1 MGPVFVSRWLIVV
14 VLALAACSGGGR
26 EVQVEVN
33 IPGPDSVDAPLAHLT
48 LVALPYDRDSVLRVL
63 QGDRQRPPVIVAQ
76 LDSLY
81 ARFRKPFG
89 AYANLA
95 YKVQTLERNQAYRRQ
110 QLDSLPRDSP
120 AYDSLY
126 RHFSRG
132 ADSIKAVKLQRDR
145 AQEELALARIDLGPR
160 MDSLRQI
167 VVRWEDSTYRGY
179 DSITKKL
186 GDVIGRQPFIDSTR
200 ADGKVKLRLNAGAW
214 WIYAR
219 SWDAWDPHS
228 EWYWNVP
235 VTGER
240 VVLDKTNGRRRPRY

>member
-33 IPGPDSVDAPLAHLT
+33 IPGPDSVDTPLAHLT

-63 QGDRQRPPVIVAQ
+63 QGDRQRPPVVVAQ

-89 AYANLA
+89 AYALLA
-95 YKVQTLERNQAYRRQ
+95 YKVQTLERNQAFLRQ
-110 QLDSLPRDSP
+110 RLDSLPRSAP

-126 RHFSRG
+126 LQFSRG
-132 ADSIKAVKLQRDR
+132 VDSIKTAKQQRDR
-145 AQEELALARIDLGPR
+145 AQQELALARIDLGPA

-186 GDVIGRQPFIDSTR
+186 GDVIGRQPFTDSTR
-200 ADGKVKLRLNAGAW
+200 ADGKVTLRLNSGAW

-235 VTGER
+235 VTGGR
-240 VVLDKTNGRRRPRY
+240 VVLDKNTGRRRPRY

>member
-1 MGPVFVSRWLIVV
+1 MLRWLIVV
-14 VLALAACSGGGR
+14 SLTLAACSNSGR

-33 IPGPDSVDAPLAHLT
+33 IPGPDSVDAPLAHLQ
-48 LVALPYDRDSVLRVL
+48 LRALPYDRDSLL
-63 QGDRQRPPVIVAQ
+63 KAMQGDRQRPAQIVAQ
-76 LDSLY
+76 LDTLY
-81 ARFRKPFG
+81 TKFRKPFG
-89 AYANLA
+89 AYALQA
-95 YKVQTLERNQAYRRQ
+95 YKVQTLERNNAYIRQ
-110 QLDSLPRDSP
+110 RLDSLQRNTP

-126 RHFSRG
+126 RQFAIG
-132 ADSIKAVKLQRDR
+132 ADSIKAAKSVRDR

-167 VVRWEDSTYRGY
+167 MIRWEDSTYRGY
-179 DSITKKL
+179 DSVTKKL
-186 GDVIGRQPFIDSTR
+186 GSVIGREPFVDSTGVE
-200 ADGKVKLRLNAGAW
+200 GKVTLRLPAGNW

-240 VVLDKTNGRRRPRY
+240 IVLDKTTGKRQPRY

>member
-1 MGPVFVSRWLIVV
+1 MGLVFVSRWLIVAS
-14 VLALAACSGGGR
+14 LALAACAGGGR

-48 LVALPYDRDSVLRVL
+48 LVALPYDRDSVLRAL
-63 QGDRQRPPVIVAQ
+63 QGDRQRPPEIVAR
-76 LDSLY
+76 LDTLY

-95 YKVQTLERNQAYRRQ
+95 YKVQTLERTNAFLRLK
-110 QLDSLPRDSP
+110 LDSLPRSAP

-126 RHFSRG
+126 QQFTRR
-132 ADSIKAVKLQRDR
+132 ADSIKATRQQRDR
-145 AQEELALARIDLGPR
+145 AQEELALARIDLGPTI
-160 MDSLRQI
+160 DSLRRI
-167 VVRWEDSTYRGY
+167 LVRWEDSTYRGY

-186 GDVIGRQPFIDSTR
+186 GDVIGRQPFTDSTR
-200 ADGKVKLRLNAGAW
+200 ADGKVTLRLGPGPW

-240 VVLDKTNGRRRPRY
+240 VLLDKNTGRRRPRY

>member
-1 MGPVFVSRWLIVV
+1 MSRWLIVV

-63 QGDRQRPPVIVAQ
+63 QGDRQRPPAVVAQ

-81 ARFRKPFG
+81 ARFRAPFG
-89 AYANLA
+89 AYAGLA
-95 YKVQTLERNQAYRRQ
+95 YKVQTLERNQAFLRQ
-110 QLDSLPRDSP
+110 QLDSLPRESP
-120 AYDSLY
+120 TYDSLY
-126 RHFSRG
+126 RHFGRG
-132 ADSIKAVKLQRDR
+132 ADSIKAVKQRRDR

-167 VVRWEDSTYRGY
+167 IVQWEDSTYRGY

-186 GDVIGRQPFIDSTR
+186 GDVIGRQPFTDSTR
-200 ADGKVKLRLNAGAW
+200 ADGKVTLRLNAGAW